1 MTNNNIFIIFVLAI
15 KILII
20 IKRNYRLNIFLWLFE
35 FAFIITEQ
43 LSPTLTILYSNNNK
57 LKNQHINV
65 LLYIKI
71 PSIDNALH
79 FFLVS

>member
-57 LKNQHINV
+57 LKNEHINV